1 MDLGHPRHNVS
12 MTPPAALRFPRS
24 HAAEGQAA
32 LDRGLSLGLTLL
44 GTALVGLI
52 GLQYTLPSKSDSVWG
67 LNLVG
72 LRQYQNHLGL
82 GWVPALNVDSYS
94 LYFRL
99 LLLVCWCGYAL
110 AVLSGFQGAALQP
123 RRLLVGIMGA
133 ALITALLAPPLL
145 SHDVYAYAAHGRL
158 YADYSLN
165 PYFAHS
171 SFLKAHHDP
180 IAPYITW
187 DNPTVYGPVWTWIEI
202 ASAALTRSVGIWPQV
217 VLLKL
222 VQAAALVASA
232 LAGRR
237 LTKSLCPGRENL
249 TLLAIGLNPLLLLEG
264 VESGHNDL
272 LLAAFL
278 LLGAV
283 FFTEKKYAPA
293 ALLLGLSI
301 GVKFIT
307 LAVLPWLLLEYLRGH
322 REIAPPAPNSG
333 GVGFRRALPYLSR
346 SSRTPPELGAGGR
359 HSLLKAAVGL
369 LLVALPLVLAFAPL
383 WHGAAT
389 LASVQDRSAYHLSAA
404 IMARNA
410 AIHLWLTAHGLPLS
424 AASAVVFLSRNGICL
439 VIFTALTLAL
449 VLRPVP
455 NAWLSAW
462 CVLAAALMFYAFGNA
477 FPWYILWFWPVCLVR
492 WNRLHI
498 GLSMAC
504 FCLSLIWMAGYGI
517 TYTVR

>member
-1 MDLGHPRHNVS
+1 MIPS
-12 MTPPAALRFPRS
+12 AALRFSRS
-24 HAAEGQAA
+24 QAAEGQAA
-32 LDRGLSLGLTLL
+32 LDRGLSLGLALL
-44 GTALVGLI
+44 GTALAGLI
-52 GLQYTLPSKSDSVWG
+52 GLQFTLPTKSDSVWG

-72 LRQYQNHLGL
+72 LRQYQHHLGL
-82 GWVPALNVDSYS
+82 DWVPTLNVDSYS

-110 AVLSGFQGAALQP
+110 AVLSGFQGATLRP
-123 RRLLVGIMGA
+123 RRLLVGIVGA
-133 ALITALLAPPLL
+133 SLITALLAPPLL

-158 YADYSLN
+158 YADYGLN

-171 SFLKAHHDP
+171 SFLKAHRDP
-180 IAPYITW
+180 IAPFITW

-202 ASAALTRSVGIWPQV
+202 ASAALTRSVGVWPQV

-222 VQAAALVASA
+222 VQAAALITSA

-237 LTKSLCPGRENL
+237 LTQNLCPGRENL

-264 VESGHNDL
+264 AENGHNDL
-272 LLAAFL
+272 LLVAFL

-307 LAVLPWLLLEYLRGH
+307 LAVLPWLLLGYLRGH
-322 REIAPPAPNSG
+322 REIAPSAPNSG
-333 GVGFRRALPYLSR
+333 GVIRKSGASPNLA
-346 SSRTPPELGAGGR
+346 PPELGAGGR
-359 HSLLKAAVGL
+359 SPLKAVLGIA
-369 LLVALPLVLAFAPL
+369 LVALPLVLAFAPL
-383 WHGAAT
+383 WHGVAT
-389 LASVQDRSAYHLSAA
+389 FASVQDRSAYHLSHALL
-404 IMARNA
+404 IRNA
-410 AIHLWLTAHGLPLS
+410 AMHLWMTAHGFPDL
-424 AASAVVFLSRNGICL
+424 AASTAVSLSRNWVCL
-439 VIFTALTLAL
+439 AVFSALTLAL
-449 VLRPVP
+449 VLRPAQ

-462 CVLAAALMFYAFGNA
+462 CILAAALMFFAFGNA

-492 WNRLHI
+492 WNRLHL
-498 GLSMAC
+498 GLSTAC
-504 FCLSLIWMAGYGI
+504 FGLSLIWMAGYGI